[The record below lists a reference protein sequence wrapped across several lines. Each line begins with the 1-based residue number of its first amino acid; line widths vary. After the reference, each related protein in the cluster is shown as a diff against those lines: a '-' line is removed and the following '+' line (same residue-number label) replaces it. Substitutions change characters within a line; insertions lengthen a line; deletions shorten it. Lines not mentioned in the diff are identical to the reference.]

1 MANYPNIRA
10 KRRYQVD
17 LVEQQALGDLNYASL
32 LRLMPDLACR
42 EQWCFNVC
50 VPQRDWRI
58 TIAVEERARFTTC
71 VLISRHQGDCRW
83 TRSPVMK
90 VRMYHDAQM
99 AEVVAWERHRV
110 NRGQYPYPNT
120 KMYHKDEKV
129 QLNRFLSEWLAH
141 CLAEGKVLDAN
152 LKLTG

>member
-1 MANYPNIRA
+1 MAVYSDIRA
-10 KRRYQVD
+10 RRRHQVD
-17 LVEQQALGDLNYASL
+17 LVEQQALGDLNYASIVRL
-32 LRLMPDLACR
+32 LPDLSHR
-42 EQWCFNVC
+42 DQWCFNVC

-58 TIAVEERARFTTC
+58 TITVEERARFTTS
-71 VLISRHQGDCRW
+71 VVISRHQGDCRW

-90 VRMYHDAQM
+90 VRLYHDAQM

-110 NRGQYPYPNT
+110 NRGHYAYPNT
-120 KMYHKDEKV
+120 KMYHADEKV
-129 QLNRFLSEWLAH
+129 QLNRFLKEWLAH